1 MSTTTGGVISVE
13 FLWSAGCPNHETA
26 EAILRGVLQKCG
38 IGTPIVRIAV
48 EDEEAGRRVRFP
60 GSPTI
65 RINGRDVE
73 PGYDPAGCSD
83 CTPRC
88 RLYLT
93 DHGLTGVPRRNWI
106 EDAIHAA
113 RPSGSTQEP
122 RTDCSK

>member
-1 MSTTTGGVISVE
+1 MSTTAGCVISVE
-13 FLWSAGCPNHETA
+13 SLWSSGCPNHEA
-26 EAILRGVLQKCG
+26 ADVILRDALQECG
-38 IGTPIVRIAV
+38 IATPITRIAI
-48 EDEEAGRRVRFP
+48 EDEEAGRRLRFP

-73 PGYDPAGCSD
+73 PGYDPAGCAD

-93 DHGLTGVPRRNWI
+93 DRGLTGVPPRDWI
-106 EDAIHAA
+106 EDAVHSA

-122 RTDCSK
+122 RTDYSK